1 MCPKCVSHHVA
12 SILYGM
18 PAFSE
23 DLQRELD
30 EGTMTLGGCDIDI
43 YHPMPNYRCNDCGYK
58 FRYVA

>member
-1 MCPKCVSHHVA
+1 MA